1 MIQYQYGM
9 EPWQLNEDN
18 DGQEQPL
25 GLGAPSLVGLSGRKK
40 EKRGWAK
47 KHQGKIR
54 EVSKYV
60 QVFCSL
66 FFFFFTMKDSRLED
80 LWIVTVCFA
89 RRGRS
94 WATEGGCRRHL
105 WGGQQTRPEVCWT
118 KTCHLGRFSLAAL
131 TFWIYNTFFTK
142 CSKSQWSWI
151 LTYLPLKCLF
161 LSLL

>member
-1 MIQYQYGM
+1 MTTK
-9 EPWQLNEDN
+9 W
-18 DGQEQPL
+18 GQRWTGAAL
-25 GLGAPSLVGLSGRKK
+25 GPGGTKFGGALRAEKRKEGLSQEAPR
-40 EKRGWAK
+40 ENKR
-47 KHQGKIR
+47 
-54 EVSKYV
+54 
-60 QVFCSL
+60 SL
-66 FFFFFTMKDSRLED
+66 KVCTSVLFSFFFFFTMKDSRLED

-151 LTYLPLKCLF
+151 LTYLPLKCLL

>member
-1 MIQYQYGM
+1 MTTK
-9 EPWQLNEDN
+9 W
-18 DGQEQPL
+18 GQRWTGAAL
-25 GLGAPSLVGLSGRKK
+25 GPGGTKFGGALRAEKRKEGLSQEAPR
-40 EKRGWAK
+40 ENKR
-47 KHQGKIR
+47 
-54 EVSKYV
+54 
-60 QVFCSL
+60 SL
-66 FFFFFTMKDSRLED
+66 KVCTSVLFSFFFFTMKDSRLED

-151 LTYLPLKCLF
+151 LTYLPLKCLL